1 MAEIWGAAI
10 AVGGSLISGYAS
22 KKAADKATDKAASNA
37 RAATRD
43 EALYS
48 GLLSQFQNEDEYRFQ
63 QMNRQNKERGL
74 AEFRKFNNMQAISP
88 NYQQDINTG
97 IKVPDK
103 TDISAMLP
111 SQDQGGGG
119 KKKRSL
125 LDKLGNPLGL

>member
-10 AVGGSLISGYAS
+10 AVGGSLIAGYAN
-22 KKAADKATDKAASNA
+22 KKSADQASDKAAANA
-37 RAATRD
+37 KAATRD

-63 QMNRQNKERGL
+63 QINRQNKERGL

-88 NYQQDINTG
+88 NYTQDVNTG

-103 TDISAMLP
+103 VDIASMLP
-111 SQDQGGGG
+111 AEKQAAG

-125 LDKLGNPLGL
+125 FDKLGNPAGL